1 MFYIYQDCTGF
12 SLLSLTAMLNFIDWI
27 NLSSFIH
34 YSCIFYGIFPYLTI
48 TNDSELSIP
57 VHICDHTWMG
67 DPNVEMEL
75 LGSMFYASSALLD
88 SSK

>member
-1 MFYIYQDCTGF
+1 MG
-12 SLLSLTAMLNFIDWI
+12 S
-27 NLSSFIH
+27 
-34 YSCIFYGIFPYLTI
+34 FPYLTI

-57 VHICDHTWMG
+57 VHICDHTWMS